1 MIDLNWFYLR
11 KFVRLFVFAICFSG
25 VLALISLPLSEETVE
40 AEHWKAVD
48 LGIEVSDSVD
58 YFDRTLRLRAWVGS
72 LVPEPVEVT
81 EDELKIQENVEYV
94 LIGTSARGNEILAL
108 VTSESGDL
116 KYLASGDK
124 LENGNVVSEVKKG
137 FVSIVPSDGTEQVE
151 LRLYKGVLDEN

>member
-11 KFVRLFVFAICFSG
+11 KFIRLFVFAICFSG
-25 VLALISLPLSEETVE
+25 VFALISLPLSEETVR
-40 AEHWKAVD
+40 AEQWKAVD

-72 LVPEPVEVT
+72 LVPEPLEVS

-94 LIGTSARGNEILAL
+94 LIGTSAQGNQILAL
-108 VTSESGDL
+108 VASESGGL

-137 FVSIVPSDGTEQVE
+137 FVSIMPSDGTEQVE
-151 LRLYKGVLDEN
+151 LRLYEGIPDEN